1 MRWTY
6 WLNYTQYVSNTIG
19 TFRKYQLKRF
29 AILLTPLPVEFLL
42 TPAPGGDGDAVVVL
56 CDPGF
61 GVDPVDEVV
70 DEFVLGEPVVVLEAL
85 R

>member
-1 MRWTY
+1 M
-6 WLNYTQYVSNTIG
+6 
-19 TFRKYQLKRF
+19 
-29 AILLTPLPVEFLL
+29 EFLL